1 VSNNALM
8 KYVEDANLPAMSDEA
23 MANALQDAGGEAAS
37 GGESGVQY
45 LSFSGKSGT
54 YQLGQNKEEPEG
66 LFIVEPQSIVTGW
79 ICWLKSKPI
88 DRVEW
93 SIYQAEKAIAEDELE
108 DHGPYR
114 ETHGE
119 GWFQSLGFGCLSLDD
134 GDVQVKFSNNSK
146 SGRNAIRDLMDEI
159 RKRVL
164 AGEPSMPVIEF
175 DAEEFTAQDQ
185 KNYKPLLSVEAWV
198 SREAVAAWR
207 DGSLDQDKLLA
218 GETPKKKK
226 RNGSKR

>member
-1 VSNNALM
+1 MSSELM
-8 KYVEDANLPAMSDEA
+8 KYVENANLPAMSDEQ
-23 MANALQDAGGEAAS
+23 MANALQNAGGEAAP
-37 GGESGVQY
+37 GGEGVQY

-66 LFIVEPQSIVTGW
+66 LFIVEPKSIVTGW
-79 ICWLKSKPI
+79 ICWMKNRPV

-93 SIYQAEKAIAEDELE
+93 SIYQTEKAIDEEDLD

-114 ETHGE
+114 EAQGE
-119 GWFQSLGFGCLSLDD
+119 GWFQSLGFGCISLDD
-134 GDVQVKFSNNSK
+134 KEVQVKFSNNSK
-146 SGRNAIRDLMDEI
+146 SGRNSIRALMDEI

-164 AGEPSMPVIEF
+164 AGEPSMPIIEF
-175 DAEEFTAQDQ
+175 DVEEFTAQDQ
-185 KNYKPLLSVEAWV
+185 RNYKPLLRVEAWV
-198 SREAVAAWR
+198 SRGAVEAWV

-218 GETPKKKK
+218 GETPKTKK